1 MDFPPPGDPRVTKQ
15 GHRPYICIGYTVL
28 SRVPSWALCRWQSP
42 HVVRLLS
49 VPSPLRSCE
58 NLAACS
64 CSFSTSGFSLLPF
77 PADLPSP
84 SFKPRLPLGLVP
96 SASSASPLILSW
108 SSDRLLLWRLPP
120 HAQSPPITVRPST
133 GNLASRFLTSSA
145 SVTFAPL
152 IFLTVF
158 RSCLG

>member
-15 GHRPYICIGYTVL
+15 GHRPYKCIGYTVL

-84 SFKPRLPLGLVP
+84 SFKPRLPLCHRPALLPPSFCPGLLI
-96 SASSASPLILSW
+96 ASSSGAFLPTLSLHPSLSVHPPATWPLDS
-108 SSDRLLLWRLPP
+108 
-120 HAQSPPITVRPST
+120 
-133 GNLASRFLTSSA
+133 
-145 SVTFAPL
+145 
-152 IFLTVF
+152 
-158 RSCLG
+158 